1 MSFLN
6 PRFPARPSPERSH
19 PTRSPA
25 TRLESVLRRLRGAQT
40 GPEEPGS
47 DLRWGIAGICMAVLL
62 IAGIGLVYVRGT
74 DSARTYTA
82 EIAQA
87 GQIREGDDV
96 RLAGIPVGKVKSLD
110 LLADRV
116 RMTFTVEGDVFV
128 GDRTALAVR
137 MLTVVGGY
145 YLALEPAGVE
155 PLGSQVIPRERV
167 TLPYNLTQV
176 FQAAIE
182 PVSDLD
188 GTLVRENLDAVAA
201 AVGGSPEAVRA
212 AITATGDLAGIMDRQ
227 NADISRAIALAEEY
241 LTAMSGSSEVLAQLV
256 RNLGTLQ
263 TIVQTNK
270 SQVAQALYDVS
281 AVLGGLAPLG
291 WAWDET
297 LAERAQPLAE
307 LVPRLTELGDRMQV
321 LFDALT
327 ALGQRLLPL
336 MSPEGGVAVDHSGAT
351 VPLSALCVPVPG
363 GGC

>member
-1 MSFLN
+1 MPFL
-6 PRFPARPSPERSH
+6 
-19 PTRSPA
+19 
-25 TRLESVLRRLRGAQT
+25 TRLPLPLRRRPRAYS
-40 GPEEPGS
+40 GPDEQGS
-47 DLRWGIAGICMAVLL
+47 DLRWGIAGMCLAVLL
-62 IAGIGLVYVRGT
+62 VAGIGVVYLRGT
-74 DSARTYTA
+74 ESVRTYA
-82 EIAQA
+82 ADIAQA

-96 RLAGIPVGKVKSLD
+96 RLAGIPVGTVKTLS

-116 RMTFTVEGDVFV
+116 RMTFTVDDDVFV

-155 PLGSQVIPRERV
+155 PLGSQIIPQDRV

-182 PVSDLD
+182 PVRELD
-188 GTLVRENLDAVAA
+188 GTLLRDNLDTLAA
-201 AVGGSPEAVRA
+201 AVGGSPDAVRA
-212 AITATGDLAGIMDRQ
+212 AVGAAGDLAGILDRQ

-263 TIVQTNK
+263 TIVQTYK

-297 LAERAQPLAE
+297 LAERARPLAD
-307 LVPRLTELGDRMQV
+307 LIPKLTELGDRMNA
-321 LFDALT
+321 LFESLN

-336 MSPEGGVAVDHSGAT
+336 MSAEGGVAVDHSGAT
-351 VPLSALCVPVPG
+351 VRLPGLCVPVPG

>member
-1 MSFLN
+1 MPVLTSHHRLAS
-6 PRFPARPSPERSH
+6 PRRRPR
-19 PTRSPA
+19 
-25 TRLESVLRRLRGAQT
+25 T
-40 GPEEPGS
+40 GPEDPGT
-47 DLRWGIAGICMAVLL
+47 DLRWGVAGMCLAVLL
-62 IAGIGLVYVRGT
+62 VAVIGLVYVRGT
-74 DSARTYTA
+74 ESAHTYTA

-116 RMTFTVEGDVFV
+116 RMTFTVADEVFV
-128 GDRTALAVR
+128 GDRTALSVR

-167 TLPYNLTQV
+167 TLPYTLTQV

-182 PVSDLD
+182 PVSGLD
-188 GTLVRENLDAVAA
+188 GELVRENLDAVAA

-212 AITATGDLAGIMDRQ
+212 AITATEDLAEIMDRQ

-241 LTAMSGSSEVLAQLV
+241 LTAMSGASEVLAQLV

-263 TIVQTNK
+263 TIVQTYK

-297 LAERAQPLAE
+297 VRERAQPLAE
-307 LVPRLTELGDRMQV
+307 LVPRLTELGDRMGV
-321 LFDALT
+321 LLDSLIT
-327 ALGQRLLPL
+327 LGQRLLPL
-336 MSPEGGVAVDHSGAT
+336 AAPEGGVAVDHSGAS
-351 VPLSALCVPVPG
+351 VALPGLCVPVPG